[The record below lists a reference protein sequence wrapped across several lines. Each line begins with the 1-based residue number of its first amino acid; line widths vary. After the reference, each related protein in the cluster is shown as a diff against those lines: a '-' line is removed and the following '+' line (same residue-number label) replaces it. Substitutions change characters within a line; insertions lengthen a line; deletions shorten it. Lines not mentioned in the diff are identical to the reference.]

1 MSMIEAKAFL
11 IDLDGVLYVDNC
23 PIEGAV
29 EAVEML
35 EEKGYRYRFVSNT
48 TSKSR
53 RCLAEFLDEMGFSIS
68 ERRIFTPGIA
78 AAERI
83 RSERDNRCFLLT
95 RPDLQEEFDQAGIPI
110 ADDEAEYVVVGDAED
125 GFTFERLN
133 RAFRL
138 VMAGARIMALE
149 KDRYWMAADGLS
161 LSAGPFV
168 AALEYA
174 TGTVAE
180 VVGKPSRGFFEMAL
194 AEMGA
199 SAQETAMIG
208 DDIITDVGGAQNA
221 EMTGILVKT
230 GKYREDLADR
240 STVIPDMII
249 ESISQ
254 LREHI

>member
-1 MSMIEAKAFL
+1 MATIEAKAFL
-11 IDLDGVLYVDNC
+11 IDLDGVLYVDNS

-29 EAVEML
+29 ETVEML

-53 RCLAEFLDEMGFSIS
+53 RRLAEFLEEMGFSIS

-83 RSERDNRCFLLT
+83 RSEKDKRCFLLT

-149 KDRYWMAADGLS
+149 KDRYWMGASGLS

-174 TGTVAE
+174 TGAVAE
-180 VVGKPSRGFFEMAL
+180 VVGKS
-194 AEMGA
+194 
-199 SAQETAMIG
+199 TAMIG
-208 DDIITDVGGAQNA
+208 DDIITDVAGAKKL
-221 EMTGILVKT
+221 EMMGILVKT
-230 GKYREDLADR
+230 GKYREDLADH
-240 STVIPDMII
+240 STVVPDMII
-249 ESISQ
+249 ESISE